1 MHIMKVNVV
10 YTSLATGAVVCTT
23 LTHFGA
29 ITVKIKASSGTVI
42 VLAKERSKE
51 QGLVVSV
58 HAQLLFFFLLGSND
72 EEEAQRLSPVHTAT
86 RDRESQTI

>member
-23 LTHFGA
+23 LIHFGA

-58 HAQLLFFFLLGSND
+58 HAQLLFFFF
-72 EEEAQRLSPVHTAT
+72 
-86 RDRESQTI
+86 

>member
-1 MHIMKVNVV
+1 MHITKVNVV
-10 YTSLATGAVVCTT
+10 YTSLAIGAVVCTT

-51 QGLVVSV
+51 QGQCMLSYY
-58 HAQLLFFFLLGSND
+58 FFSFR
-72 EEEAQRLSPVHTAT
+72 Q
-86 RDRESQTI
+86 QW